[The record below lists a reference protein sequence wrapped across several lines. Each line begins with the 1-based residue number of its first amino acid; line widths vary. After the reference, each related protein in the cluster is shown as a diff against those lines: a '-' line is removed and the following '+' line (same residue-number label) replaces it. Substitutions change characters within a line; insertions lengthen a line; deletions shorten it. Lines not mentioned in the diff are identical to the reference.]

1 MKKDALD
8 KNIAAYEARLKELE
22 KHHMGKWVVF
32 HDCVLVD
39 AFDTFHNAADHAA
52 RRFGRGPYLI
62 RQVGEPPVCFLP
74 RPVPR
79 ESADDI
85 QIIIKQIFQS
95 CQKLTQLTG
104 RPFSPD
110 GHLVGSFG
118 EVIARDKLNLTLKS
132 PSNDGYDAID
142 DQKRRVEIK
151 ATTRDS
157 IALSASGTKSRRLV
171 VVQIGGGGDAEI
183 VYDGPAA
190 PAWKAAGKPQKNG
203 QRSIR
208 LSTLKKLADEDRAA
222 VLATSSAQPRHRLP

>member
-8 KNIAAYEARLKELE
+8 ENIAAYEARLKELE

-32 HDCVLVD
+32 RDCVLVD

-118 EVIARDKLNLTLKS
+118 EVIARDKLNLTPKS
-132 PSNDGYDAID
+132 PSNDGLLCPLPA
-142 DQKRRVEIK
+142 QNPG
-151 ATTRDS
+151 
-157 IALSASGTKSRRLV
+157 ALSWSKS
-171 VVQIGGGGDAEI
+171 
-183 VYDGPAA
+183 AA
-190 PAWKAAGKPQKNG
+190 AVML
-203 QRSIR
+203 R
-208 LSTLKKLADEDRAA
+208 LSTTAPPRPRGKRLEKRRKMAS
-222 VLATSSAQPRHRLP
+222 VLSGSRH